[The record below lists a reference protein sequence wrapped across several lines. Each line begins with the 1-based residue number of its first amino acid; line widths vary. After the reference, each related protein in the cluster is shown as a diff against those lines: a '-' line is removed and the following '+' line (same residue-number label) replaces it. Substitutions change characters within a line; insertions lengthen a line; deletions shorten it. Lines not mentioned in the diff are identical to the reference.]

1 MGRMLRQLVSQL
13 KRGHP
18 QHIRHAESLQHG
30 LSGCGRRQL
39 GTTRKEVSP
48 EHLKRL
54 NKLYGVAPINGL
66 FNEHVIE
73 FAADGSTSIKF
84 SPKKEHCHTMQ
95 SLHGSGYFKLLDDAA
110 FFAAQAL
117 DEENFIFTT
126 SFNTYLV
133 RAAAIGVPLIS
144 QGRVISAGKTLLI
157 AESRLIEE
165 ESGKLVATG
174 SGTFQKSPHAV
185 K

>member
-1 MGRMLRQLVSQL
+1 MVRAIRGIPTATRGGTVAST
-13 KRGHP
+13 KRF
-18 QHIRHAESLQHG
+18 
-30 LSGCGRRQL
+30 L
-39 GTTRKEVSP
+39 GTARKEANP

-54 NKLYGVAPINGL
+54 EKMYAAAPISGL
-66 FNEHVIE
+66 FNDHVID
-73 FAADGSTSIKF
+73 FAGDGSTTVKF
-84 SPKKEHCHTMQ
+84 TPKKEHCHTMQ

-174 SGTFQKSPHAV
+174 SGTFQKSPHAI